1 MIARLDAGLDVVWTP
16 SLLPTDGDDYDRF
29 VAESRSG
36 HYAQT
41 RAFWPVAREA
51 RSSTARYVLVRE
63 RGRVI
68 GAALVVRPRFGPV
81 SLPWA
86 EVERGP
92 VCQNPSDLARVASAL
107 ARKARTRGV
116 LGLSLMP
123 YWADADA
130 DAASRALREAGFRET
145 QRHDGA
151 HALTLRIDLSRSGKG
166 EDVFFARPGQE
177 RLRKRST
184 QAAKAGAVAR
194 RGTRADFD
202 EHRHLTDLMM
212 RAQGKSVRSRAYYE
226 ALWSY
231 MRSDEANGPRGVLF
245 VGELEGR
252 TLASVVVLRHGANA
266 VYAQGATTLEPSKI
280 SKSVPP
286 LVAAV
291 RWAQAQGCHTFDLGG
306 IPDRGDTDPKR
317 RRIAH
322 LKLDFAREPVR
333 LVRRHE
339 RVF

>member
-16 SLLPTDGDDYDRF
+16 SLLATDGDDYDRF

-41 RAFWPVAREA
+41 RAFWRVAREA
-51 RSSTARYVLVRE
+51 RSSTARYVLVRD
-63 RGRVI
+63 RGHVI
-68 GAALVVRPRFGPV
+68 GTALVTRARFGPL

-86 EVERGP
+86 EVDRGP

-107 ARKARTRGV
+107 ARKARAHGV
-116 LGLSLMP
+116 LRLSLMP

-130 DAASRALREAGFRET
+130 DAASRALLSAGFRET

-151 HALTLRIDLSRSGKG
+151 HALTLRIDLSRSGQG
-166 EDVFFARPGQE
+166 EEVLFAGPGRE
-177 RLRKRST
+177 RLRRRFT
-184 QAAKAGAVAR
+184 QATKAGAVAR
-194 RGTRADFD
+194 RGTRTDFE

-212 RAQGKSVRSRAYYE
+212 RAQGKNIRSGAYYE

-231 MRSDEANGPRGVLF
+231 MLSGEAHGPRGALF

-252 TLASVVVLRHGANA
+252 TLATVVVLRHAGNA

-286 LVAAV
+286 LLAAI
-291 RWAQAQGCHTFDLGG
+291 RWAEAEGCHTFDLGG